1 MVGIKVLGEEYEF
14 YFHVEDTDENL
25 LGLNFLKLMSTIID
39 LQNLTLTVRKA
50 VAGTPILP
58 SVTVNVEGQDV
69 VAKVDTA
76 CTFDMIG
83 PLSVAQELGLS
94 LKPCN
99 VRVLGHGS
107 LFSNCKQ
114 YANGLRFEA
123 CG

>member
-1 MVGIKVLGEEYEF
+1 MRI
-14 YFHVEDTDENL
+14 
-25 LGLNFLKLMSTIID
+25 SSASID

-50 VAGTPILP
+50 VSGRLILP
-58 SVTVNVEGQDV
+58 TVTVNVEGQDV